1 MEALEGRLGLG
12 FDGGLGWVGGEE
24 GGAGLVI
31 GLGGAHW
38 EDLKLAEGF
47 ERRGEVVFG
56 CAADGDEM
64 C

>member
-1 MEALEGRLGLG
+1 VHEGR
-12 FDGGLGWVGGEE
+12 WS
-24 GGAGLVI
+24 I
-31 GLGGAHW
+31 RAHW

-47 ERRGEVVFG
+47 ERGGGEGVFG